1 MKNLITVLLL
11 ILSIGVF
18 AQNGDIIDKVVG
30 VVGEEII
37 LKSEVETQLL
47 QFIQSGAPTTI
58 KTRCNLYEDIMYQ
71 KLLLHQSKLD
81 SIEVGEDQIESEMQR
96 RLAYFISQ
104 IGSEKKLEEFYNKS
118 ILEIKAEFHDV
129 IRDQILVQM
138 MEQKIMDGIE
148 LTPSEVKDYFKNIPK
163 DSLPYIN
170 SEVEL
175 AQIVIKPK
183 ISDRE
188 KEIAKIK
195 MEGYRKDILAGLS
208 KFKVIATLYS
218 SDPGSAAQGGSLG
231 YMLLDNFVPEFADA
245 ARKLKVGDLSEVIET
260 EYGYHIM
267 EVLNRRGEEYEIRH
281 ILLSPKVNPYD
292 LVKAKNQLD
301 SITILIDEI
310 DTLNFEIAATL
321 FSDDEETKQN
331 GGRLINYMTGASK
344 FDMAQLG
351 QMDATLSFT
360 IDKMEE
366 GDISKPIA
374 TQLPDGSQAYRLVK
388 IMSRTDPHIVNLDD
402 DYQRIKEAAKVQK
415 QAEKLANWI
424 TKKAVKTYIKID
436 NSFSTCEFENNWGI
450 AQP

>member
-1 MKNLITVLLL
+1 MKNLITAFLV
-11 ILSIGVF
+11 ILSTIVL
-18 AQNGDIIDKVVG
+18 AQKGDIIDKVVG

-47 QFIQSGAPTTI
+47 QYIQSGAPTTI
-58 KTRCNLYEDIMYQ
+58 ETRCNLYEDIMYQ

-188 KEIAKIK
+188 KEVAKIK
-195 MEGYRKDILAGLS
+195 IDGYRKDILAGLS
-208 KFKVIATLYS
+208 KFEVIATLYS

-260 EYGYHIM
+260 EYGYHI
-267 EVLNRRGEEYEIRH
+267 
-281 ILLSPKVNPYD
+281 
-292 LVKAKNQLD
+292 
-301 SITILIDEI
+301 
-310 DTLNFEIAATL
+310 
-321 FSDDEETKQN
+321 
-331 GGRLINYMTGASK
+331 
-344 FDMAQLG
+344 
-351 QMDATLSFT
+351 
-360 IDKMEE
+360 
-366 GDISKPIA
+366 
-374 TQLPDGSQAYRLVK
+374 
-388 IMSRTDPHIVNLDD
+388 
-402 DYQRIKEAAKVQK
+402 
-415 QAEKLANWI
+415 
-424 TKKAVKTYIKID
+424 
-436 NSFSTCEFENNWGI
+436 
-450 AQP
+450 

>member
-1 MKNLITVLLL
+1 MKNLITALLVIVSTG
-11 ILSIGVF
+11 IL
-18 AQNGDIIDKVVG
+18 AQKGDIIDKVVG

-47 QFIQSGAPTTI
+47 QYIQSGAPTTI
-58 KTRCNLYEDIMYQ
+58 ETRCNLYEDIMYQ

-183 ISDRE
+183 ISDKE

-195 MEGYRKDILAGLS
+195 MDGYRKDILAGFS
-208 KFKVIATLYS
+208 KFEVIATLYS

-301 SITILIDEI
+301 SITSLIDEI
-310 DTLNFEIAATL
+310 DTLNFGIAATL

-331 GGRLINYMTGASK
+331 GGRLINYMTGTSK

-388 IMSRTDPHIVNLDD
+388 IMSRTDPHIVNMDD

-436 NSFSTCEFENNWGI
+436 NTFSTCEFENNWGI

>member
-1 MKNLITVLLL
+1 MKNLITAFLV
-11 ILSIGVF
+11 ILSTIVL
-18 AQNGDIIDKVVG
+18 AQKGDIIDKVVG

-47 QFIQSGAPTTI
+47 QYIQSGAPTTI
-58 KTRCNLYEDIMYQ
+58 ETRCNLYEDIMYQ

-148 LTPSEVKDYFKNIPK
+148 LTPSEVKNYFKNIPK

-188 KEIAKIK
+188 KEVAKIK
-195 MEGYRKDILAGLS
+195 IDGYRKDILAGLS
-208 KFKVIATLYS
+208 KFEVIATLYS

-301 SITILIDEI
+301 SIASLIDEI
-310 DTLNFEIAATL
+310 DTLNFGIAATL

-388 IMSRTDPHIVNLDD
+388 IMSRTDPHIVNMAD

-415 QAEKLANWI
+415 QAEKLSNWI

-436 NSFSTCEFENNWGI
+436 NTFSTCEFENNWGI

>member
-1 MKNLITVLLL
+1 MKNLITALLVIISTGVL
-11 ILSIGVF
+11 
-18 AQNGDIIDKVVG
+18 AQKGDIIDKVVG

-47 QFIQSGAPTTI
+47 QYIQSGAPTTI
-58 KTRCNLYEDIMYQ
+58 ETRCNLYEDIMYQ

-195 MEGYRKDILAGLS
+195 MDGYRKDILAGFS
-208 KFKVIATLYS
+208 KFEVIATLYS

-301 SITILIDEI
+301 SITSLIDEI
-310 DTLNFEIAATL
+310 DTLNFGIAATL

-331 GGRLINYMTGASK
+331 GGRLINYMTGTSK

-388 IMSRTDPHIVNLDD
+388 IMSRTDPHIVNLND

-436 NSFSTCEFENNWGI
+436 NTFSTCEFENNWGI